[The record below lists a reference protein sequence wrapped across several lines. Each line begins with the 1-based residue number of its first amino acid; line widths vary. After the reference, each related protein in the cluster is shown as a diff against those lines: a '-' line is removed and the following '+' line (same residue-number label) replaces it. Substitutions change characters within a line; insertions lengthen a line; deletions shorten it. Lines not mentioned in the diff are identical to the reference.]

1 MKPLEVIDVQVRCS
15 CRCFGV
21 CNHRIKNASPSEPSY
36 RRVTPLQGTGVL
48 HLYISVYLVLYD
60 GAESPENGL
69 NRCVFRVHPH
79 E

>member
-48 HLYISVYLVLYD
+48 HLYKVPACYTSTSQSTL
-60 GAESPENGL
+60 SCMMGL
-69 NRCVFRVHPH
+69 SRLRMG
-79 E
+79 